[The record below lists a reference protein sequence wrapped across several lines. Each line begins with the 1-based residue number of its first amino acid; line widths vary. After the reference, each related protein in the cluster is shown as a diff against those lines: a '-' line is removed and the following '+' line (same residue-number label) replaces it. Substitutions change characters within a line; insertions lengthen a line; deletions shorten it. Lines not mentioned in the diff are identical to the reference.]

1 MRVRRRVLGNLR
13 AVLAPVA
20 AGMGVMAAAAAVLV
34 PTLAGGPGDGG
45 VGGGAGRASSPVVTH
60 GAYGPGSASARS
72 PAAGCTPENAAESL
86 RPSSDDGP
94 AVARIKERGQLVVGV
109 DQNTYR
115 WGYRDPATGK
125 LAGFDIDL
133 ARAIAADI
141 LGPDA
146 KVVFKAVPTD
156 QRIPALQK
164 RRVDMVVRTMTINC
178 ARKKLVA
185 FSTSYFQGGQQVLA
199 PKTSAVKAFDDSL
212 RGKRVCTAAG
222 STGEAE
228 LTARPH
234 GAKVLTVPNQLD
246 CLVRLQLG
254 QADAVVTDNALAAAQ
269 AAQDPAV
276 ELKGRPFTNEPYG
289 VAMNEADTD
298 LVRRV
303 NRVLDDY
310 RAGGASDGPWM
321 RAYRKWLKADLPDI
335 SGPPSPEY
343 SD

>member
-1 MRVRRRVLGNLR
+1 MRVRARGLMNLR

-20 AGMGVMAAAAAVLV
+20 AGMCVMAAAAAVLV
-34 PTLAGGPGDGG
+34 PTLGSDAEDDGPGRGGP
-45 VGGGAGRASSPVVTH
+45 SSPAATH
-60 GAYGPGSASARS
+60 RAYGPGAAPAS
-72 PAAGCTPENAAESL
+72 PALATCTEQNAAESL
-86 RPSSDDGP
+86 RPSPDDGA
-94 AVARIKERGQLVVGV
+94 AVERIKEKGQLVVGV

-133 ARAIAADI
+133 ARAIAEDI

-146 KVVFKAVPTD
+146 KVVFKAVPTN
-156 QRIPALQK
+156 QRMPALQK
-164 RRVDMVVRTMTINC
+164 RSVDMVVRTMTINC
-178 ARKKLVA
+178 ARKEQVA
-185 FSTSYFQGGQQVLA
+185 FSTSYFQAGQQVLA
-199 PKTSAVKAFDDSL
+199 PKTSKIKAFDDSL

-222 STGEAE
+222 STGESE
-228 LTARPH
+228 LAAQRH
-234 GAKVLTVPNQLD
+234 GAQVLTVPNQLD

-254 QADAVVTDNALAAAQ
+254 EADAVVTDNALAAAQ

-276 ELKGRPFTNEPYG
+276 ELKGKPFTDESYG
-289 VAMNEADTD
+289 VAMNKDDTD

-303 NRVLDDY
+303 NKVLDDY
-310 RAGGASDGPWM
+310 RGDGGADSPWM
-321 RAYRKWLKADLPDI
+321 RAYRKWLRADMPGI